1 MIDFFSYQFRNETIM
16 NIFKWIGEGQG
27 GINATRCTSAV
38 VKVKKA
44 SMLQDVPVQCSGDL
58 DYIFHHIKI
67 CLSLYNTCIKT
78 LL

>member
-1 MIDFFSYQFRNETIM
+1 MCSGEGQGGINATRCTS
-16 NIFKWIGEGQG
+16 GEGQG

-67 CLSLYNTCIKT
+67 CLSLYNSCIKT
-78 LL
+78 FL